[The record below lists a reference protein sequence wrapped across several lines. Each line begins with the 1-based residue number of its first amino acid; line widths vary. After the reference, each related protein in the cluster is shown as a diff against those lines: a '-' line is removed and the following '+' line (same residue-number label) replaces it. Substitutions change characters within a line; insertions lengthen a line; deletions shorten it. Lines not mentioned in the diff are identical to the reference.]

1 VSIAIPAPVVF
12 LDKDGTL
19 ITNVPYNVDP
29 EQITL
34 VSGAEDALVM
44 LRTAGFDVAVVS
56 NQPGVAFGQF
66 SENALDAVQH
76 RIAELLAPL
85 GVRFRGLYYC
95 PHHPHGSVS
104 RYAVECNCRKPRC
117 GLLMRARL
125 ELDVDLSRSWMV
137 GDILDDVEA
146 GERAGCRTILVDAGG
161 ETEWVGGP
169 FRHPDLV
176 VSNLAAAARAIVTW
190 PPAGGWGTAA
200 VPNERLA

>member
-1 VSIAIPAPVVF
+1 VSFAIPTPIVF

-19 ITNVPYNVDP
+19 LENVPYNVEP
-29 EQITL
+29 GRITL
-34 VSGAEDALVM
+34 VPGAEDALVM

-56 NQPGVAFGQF
+56 NQHGVAFGRF
-66 SENALDAVQH
+66 AETALDAVQH

-95 PHHPHGSVS
+95 PHHPHGTVS
-104 RYAVECNCRKPRC
+104 KYAVECNCRKPRC

-146 GERAGCRTILVDAGG
+146 GERAGCRTILVDTGG
-161 ETEWVGGP
+161 ETEWVRGP

-176 VSNLAAAARAIVTW
+176 VSDLAAAARAITTW
-190 PPAGGWGTAA
+190 PPAEGWAAA
-200 VPNERLA
+200 VTPNVRLA